1 MYISLSLS
9 PLGVWFLASF
19 MINIQVSIPICFSP
33 ASYTYFLQII
43 FNISRLFLGFSTDV
57 YSFGILLKNFALL
70 SSGVISTCP
79 NHHKLPSLI
88 SEIISGS
95 LYRPINSWLV
105 RILHTPLYL
114 FGQIFFSK
122 FSFPK
127 LLSFVIAFARFPDF
141 RTMHYCRSY
150 YCPLTFKNC
159 ASYI

>member
-95 LYRPINSWLV
+95 LYRSINSWLV
-105 RILHTPLYL
+105 QVLCVPLSFTGTDIFL
-114 FGQIFFSK
+114 NIFFSH
-122 FSFPK
+122 
-127 LLSFVIAFARFPDF
+127 IAKIYWSVCLVSGLPNQ
-141 RTMHYCRSY
+141 TCL
-150 YCPLTFKNC
+150 PL
-159 ASYI
+159 